1 LIFLFEIDFCNLADV
16 MKLVN
21 KITASF
27 LAIVFLLSSLG
38 FTINKMSCLKTGT
51 SKLSL
56 VALEDCCTKKEKAS
70 EVNCCDEETLEP
82 TIDLTT
88 ISKADCCDIV
98 NTSFDLSDFQTSKSH
113 SLPLAQALE
122 MVMHPTPI
130 NSICAAH
137 SLKTIFNYPP
147 PNLHGRALLSQIS
160 ILII

>member
-1 LIFLFEIDFCNLADV
+1 

-56 VALEDCCTKKEKAS
+56 IALEDCCIKKQKKS
-70 EVNCCDEETLEP
+70 EVSCCADETPEP

-98 NTSFDLSDFQTSKSH
+98 NTSFDLSDFQPSKNNT
-113 SLPLAQALE
+113 LPIAQALE
-122 MVMHPTPI
+122 MVVVPAHL
-130 NSICAAH
+130 NLVYAAQ
-137 SLKTIFNYPP
+137 SFQTFSNNNPP
-147 PNLHGRALLSQIS
+147 PHLYGRALLSHIS
-160 ILII
+160 ILTI